1 VAALGAGSWRQSRV
15 WHDSETLWRWAV
27 SVDPACA
34 LCSNNLGHALIMAHS
49 TSPGHV
55 RLAEGLFRFAISQ
68 RPRHPEAHHNLGAA
82 LAMQGRFDEA
92 EASLLT
98 YLQLSPP
105 GNPEPAARL
114 GLLHVDQG
122 RYADAIPLLRRAL
135 ALDPRFPLVRKD
147 LVLAL
152 RKQAAILEARGE
164 RREAAGLL
172 MEATDLLAHDPAAPG
187 PTSAREPAA
196 GSDTGP
202 SGR

>member
-1 VAALGAGSWRQSRV
+1 
-15 WHDSETLWRWAV
+15 
-27 SVDPACA
+27 
-34 LCSNNLGHALIMAHS
+34 
-49 TSPGHV
+49 
-55 RLAEGLFRFAISQ
+55 
-68 RPRHPEAHHNLGAA
+68 
-82 LAMQGRFDEA
+82 MQGRLDEA
-92 EASLLT
+92 EASVLT

-152 RKQAAILEARGE
+152 RKRAAELEARGE

-172 MEATDLLAHDPAAPG
+172 REATDLLAHDPGAPG

-196 GSDTGP
+196 GPDTGR